1 MGIKIRIAPVKV
13 GEEHTVKIIS
23 VGKRGDGVAKIE
35 NFVIFVP
42 HTKKG
47 DEVRVKIT
55 KVLGDF
61 AFAEK
66 V

>member
-1 MGIKIRIAPVKV
+1 MEIAPVKV
-13 GEEHTVKIIS
+13 GEEYTVKIIN

-35 NFVIFVP
+35 GFVVFIP
-42 HTKKG
+42 KARKG
-47 DEVRVKIT
+47 EEVKVKIT
-55 KVLGDF
+55 KVLRNF

>member
-1 MGIKIRIAPVKV
+1 M
-13 GEEHTVKIIS
+13 KIIS

-42 HTKKG
+42 NTKKG